1 MEPTSDPFQEAFP
14 EMAMTQAHKDALAQ
28 GRREARAVK
37 SYLEALGARRPG
49 RPVTPESVKKRL
61 EGIEQKI
68 EDEDNELKKVDLIQA
83 RLDAE
88 EQLAELEDAPDVDSL
103 EQGFVEVA
111 KSYSERKG
119 ITYSA
124 WREAGV
130 PAAVLKE
137 AGVPRTRRS

>member
-1 MEPTSDPFQEAFP
+1 
-14 EMAMTQAHKDALAQ
+14 MAMTQAHKDALAQ

-37 SYLEALGARRPG
+37 SYLEVIGSRKPG
-49 RPVTPESVKKRL
+49 RPVTVESVRKRL
-61 EGIEQKI
+61 EGIEEKI
-68 EDEDNELKKVDLIQA
+68 SAEENELKKVDLIQA

-88 EQLAELEDAPDVDSL
+88 EQLAELEDAPDVDAL

-119 ITYSA
+119 ISYTA

-130 PAAVLKE
+130 PAAVLKD

>member
-1 MEPTSDPFQEAFP
+1 
-14 EMAMTQAHKDALAQ
+14 MAMTQAHKDALAQ

-49 RPVTPESVKKRL
+49 RPVTVESVKKRL

-68 EDEDNELKKVDLIQA
+68 AEEENELKKVDLIQS

-88 EQLAELEDAPDVDSL
+88 EQLAELQDAPDVDAL

-119 ITYSA
+119 ISYSA

-130 PAAVLKE
+130 PASVLKE

>member
-1 MEPTSDPFQEAFP
+1 
-14 EMAMTQAHKDALAQ
+14 MAMTQAHKDALAQ

-49 RPVTPESVKKRL
+49 RPVTVESVKKRL

-68 EDEDNELKKVDLIQA
+68 AEEENELKKVDLIQS

-103 EQGFVEVA
+103 ERGFVEVA

-119 ITYSA
+119 ISYSA

-130 PAAVLKE
+130 PASVLKE